1 MRGSLGEFRC
11 GARALMPRFA
21 ANLSTMYQE
30 HAFLERFGAAAKD
43 GFEGIEFQ
51 YPYDY
56 PAADIRARLS
66 AHGQT
71 LALFNGP
78 PGDAEAGERGLASLP
93 GREGEFRKSVASALE
108 YARVLG
114 SERVHLLAGLIR
126 PGEERARHR
135 ETYVRNLEHAARDAA
150 SAGVTIVIEPINTRD
165 IPGFFLNR
173 QDEAHA
179 VCAEV
184 GAANLKVQMDFYH
197 CQIVEGDLAMKLRKY
212 IAGVGH
218 IQIAGVPGRHEPDTG
233 EINYPYLFG
242 LMDELGYAGWVGCE
256 YRPEGGT
263 SAGLGWMHAWL
274 KRRCASAHP

>member
-1 MRGSLGEFRC
+1 
-11 GARALMPRFA
+11 MPRFA
-21 ANLSTMYQE
+21 ANQSTMYQE
-30 HAFLERFGAAAKD
+30 HAFLDRFGAAAKD

-51 YPYDY
+51 YPYAY
-56 PAADIRARLS
+56 PAADIRARLG
-66 AHGQT
+66 AHGQA

-78 PGDAEAGERGLASLP
+78 PGDAGAGERGLASLP
-93 GREGEFRKSVASALE
+93 GREGEFRESVDIALE

-135 ETYVRNLEHAARDAA
+135 ETYVRNLEHAAREAVA
-150 SAGVTIVIEPINTRD
+150 AGVTIVIEPINTRD

-197 CQIVEGDLAMKLRKY
+197 CQIVEGDLATKLEKY

-218 IQIAGVPGRHEPDTG
+218 IQIAGVPGRHEPDMG

-256 YRPEGGT
+256 YRPKGGT

-274 KRRCASAHP
+274 KRRRVSAHP